1 MNILIVKLSAIG
13 DVVHT
18 LPSLAA
24 LRQCYPAA
32 HITWV
37 VEEAAADLLAGH
49 PALDRVIVS
58 RRKFWVNQLRRGQI
72 ASPLRELRAFLRE
85 LRGRPYDLVIDFH
98 GLLKSAVIVA
108 ASGGRR
114 RLGYDSLQELS
125 GLFYNEK
132 IHEDMGKHAVD
143 RYLDFVHYLRCGSGE
158 REPVPERPPE
168 FTLAIGEDERLHA
181 AALLR
186 RHAGTL
192 GVEIQG
198 REAGTTVG
206 AFVAINPVALWETK
220 LWDDRKFAELG
231 DRIRRELGIGVVITG
246 SDAEP
251 IERIVRRME
260 TRAVNLGGQTSLR
273 ELACLYRQAAL
284 LVTTDSGPMHLAAAV
299 GTPVI
304 ALFGPTDPARTG
316 PYGPGHRIIRGVMP
330 CIPCFR
336 KHCETG
342 DCMRAIAVET
352 VFSAVKE
359 VLNERGFLKGM
370 ETGLKT
376 RLGGKGVGDGNQ

>member
-49 PALDRVIVS
+49 PALDRVIIS
-58 RRKFWVNQLRRGQI
+58 RRKSWVKQLRNGRI

-85 LRGRPYDLVIDFH
+85 LRERHYDLVIDFH

-114 RLGYDSLQELS
+114 KLGYDSLQELS

-143 RYLDFVHYLRCGSGE
+143 RYLDFVNYLRCGSGD
-158 REPVPERPPE
+158 REPVPPARPPE
-168 FTLAIGEDERLHA
+168 FTLAIGEKERLNA

-192 GVEIQG
+192 GIEIRDG
-198 REAGTTVG
+198 EAGTVG
-206 AFVAINPVALWETK
+206 AFVAINPVAFWETK
-220 LWDDRKFAELG
+220 LWDDGRFAELG

-246 SDAEP
+246 SDAER

-304 ALFGPTDPARTG
+304 ALFGPTDPVRTG
-316 PYGPGHRIIRGVMP
+316 PYGPGHRIIRGGMP

-336 KHCETG
+336 KRCETG
-342 DCMRAIAVET
+342 DCMRAITVET

-359 VLNERGFLKGM
+359 ILNEREFLQGM
-370 ETGLKT
+370 ETGSKT
-376 RLGGKGVGDGNQ
+376 RQGGKGVGDGNQ